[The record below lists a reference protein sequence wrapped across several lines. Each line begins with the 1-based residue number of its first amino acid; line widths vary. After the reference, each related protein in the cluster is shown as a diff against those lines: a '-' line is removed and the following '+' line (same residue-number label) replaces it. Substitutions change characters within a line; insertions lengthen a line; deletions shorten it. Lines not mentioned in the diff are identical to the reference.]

1 MYSRSYKKRHFKK
14 NEITPLFSTQ
24 SLESTPR
31 ERTLLDLDASDVFGI
46 GASRINLRTLAS
58 LGKTE
63 QTQILFEPCQ
73 SLDNIGVLLVVPFLL
88 QNGLLSYKGFYH
100 PFKNVY
106 YDLDFIILLLSFM
119 FLCRIKNVSQLKG
132 INSGEFGKLLG
143 VDRIPEARC
152 LYKKISDIT
161 TQEKAMEWNKSLAK
175 RWIEKDETMIYY
187 IDGHIQV
194 YHGDKAVL
202 GKKHVSRQRLCLPG
216 VMQYWVNNAEGMPY
230 LYVTG
235 EVNEKLQ
242 EMLETKIVPLLKE
255 ELAQKVDQA
264 TLEADEDLPRF
275 TIVFDREGYS
285 PVFFKKL
292 WNTCRVAVITY
303 RKNVTDLWD
312 ENDFETK
319 KIEIDGDFVEM
330 DLCEKS
336 VTLNGVSMREI
347 RKKRESGHQ
356 TSVVTTNK
364 KLSMI
369 LIAIY
374 MFARWS
380 QENFFRYMRQEYDLD
395 RLYQAIVINVDS
407 EFEVVN
413 PEYSKLN
420 YRIKKIREKIRRREA
435 SLYQLT
441 VENVEEPMEKTGA
454 NLIKQAKNKEELDI
468 FRDEE
473 KNLVEER
480 KQHSYKIKIKD
491 IPEEF
496 RYTKIAGECK
506 HVMSIIKMICYRSET
521 SFVNLIPNSYKKK
534 ETERRAFAKNSMQ
547 LKGDIIP
554 DYENNILTVIIYT
567 MSTPRENEALKEIIQ
582 ILNDSETKFPGTNLT
597 LVYKF
602 ATKEIV
608 PGLDL

>member
-1 MYSRSYKKRHFKK
+1 M
-14 NEITPLFSTQ
+14 
-24 SLESTPR
+24 
-31 ERTLLDLDASDVFGI
+31 DLDVSDIFGI
-46 GASRINLRTLAS
+46 GASRINLRILAS

-63 QTQILFEPCQ
+63 QTPILFEPCQ
-73 SLDNIGVLLVVPFLL
+73 SLDNVGVLLMIPFLL
-88 QNGLLSYKGFYH
+88 QNGLLSYKEFYQ
-100 PFKNVY
+100 PFQKVY

-161 TQEKAMEWNKSLAK
+161 KQEKAIEWNKSLAK

-187 IDGHIQV
+187 IDGHVQV
-194 YHGDKAVL
+194 YHGYKALL

-216 VMQYWVNNAEGMPY
+216 VMQYWVNNVEGMPY
-230 LYVTG
+230 LYVNG
-235 EVNEKLQ
+235 EVNEKMQ
-242 EMLETKIVPLLKE
+242 EMLESKIVPLLKE

-264 TLEADEDLPRF
+264 ILDADKGLPHF

-292 WNTCRVAVITY
+292 WNRYRVAVITY

-312 ENDFETK
+312 ENDFETE
-319 KIEIDGDFVEM
+319 KIEVDGDYIEM
-330 DLCEKS
+330 DLCERS
-336 VTLNGVSMREI
+336 VTLNDVPMREI
-347 RKKRESGHQ
+347 RKKTASGHQ

-369 LIAIY
+369 LIAMY

-407 EFEVVN
+407 ELVVVN
-413 PEYSKLN
+413 PEYNKLT

-435 SLYQLT
+435 KLYQLK
-441 VENVEEPMEKTGA
+441 VENVEEVMEKTGA
-454 NLIKQAKNKEELDI
+454 NLIKQIKNEEELTT
-468 FRDEE
+468 FRIDE
-473 KNLVEER
+473 KNMVEER
-480 KQHSYKIKIKD
+480 KLHPYKIKIKD
-491 IPEEF
+491 IPEEY

-506 HVMSIIKMICYRSET
+506 HVMSIVKMICYRAET
-521 SFVNLIPNSYKKK
+521 SFINLIPKSYKKK
-534 ETERRAFAKNSMQ
+534 ATERRAFTKNSMQ

-567 MSTPRENEALKEIIQ
+567 MSTPRENEALKKIIQ

-597 LVYKF
+597 LKYKF
-602 ATKEIV
+602 ATK
-608 PGLDL
+608 

>member
-1 MYSRSYKKRHFKK
+1 M
-14 NEITPLFSTQ
+14 
-24 SLESTPR
+24 
-31 ERTLLDLDASDVFGI
+31 DLDVSDIFGI

-58 LGKTE
+58 LGKTV

-73 SLDNIGVLLVVPFLL
+73 SLDNIGVLLMVPFLL
-88 QNGLLSYKGFYH
+88 QNGLLSYKEFYQ
-100 PFKNVY
+100 PFQNVY

-152 LYKKISDIT
+152 FYKKISDIT
-161 TQEKAMEWNKSLAK
+161 KQEKAMEWNKSLAK

-216 VMQYWVNNAEGMPY
+216 VMQYWVNNVEGMPY

-242 EMLETKIVPLLKE
+242 EILETKIVPLLKE

-264 TLEADEDLPRF
+264 ALEADESLPRF
-275 TIVFDREGYS
+275 TIVFDREAYS

-330 DLCEKS
+330 NLCEKS
-336 VTLNGVSMREI
+336 VTLNGVTMREI
-347 RKKRESGHQ
+347 RKKTESGHQ
-356 TSVVTTNK
+356 TSVITTNK

-435 SLYQLT
+435 ALYQLS

-454 NLIKQAKNKEELDI
+454 NLIKQIKNKEELEI

-473 KNLVEER
+473 TNLVEER

-506 HVMSIIKMICYRSET
+506 LVMSIIKMICYRSET

-534 ETERRAFAKNSMQ
+534 NAERRAFAKNSMQ
-547 LKGDIIP
+547 LKGDVIP
-554 DYENNILTVIIYT
+554 DYENNVLTVIIYT
-567 MSTPRENEALKEIIQ
+567 LSTPRENEALKEIIQ

-597 LVYKF
+597 LLYKF
-602 ATKEIV
+602 ATK
-608 PGLDL
+608 

>member
-1 MYSRSYKKRHFKK
+1 M
-14 NEITPLFSTQ
+14 
-24 SLESTPR
+24 
-31 ERTLLDLDASDVFGI
+31 DLDVSDVFGI

-63 QTQILFEPCQ
+63 QTPILFDPCQ
-73 SLDNIGVLLVVPFLL
+73 SLDNVGVLLMIPFLL
-88 QNGLLSYKGFYH
+88 QNGLLSYKEFYH
-100 PFKNVY
+100 PFQKVY
-106 YDLDFIILLLSFM
+106 YDLDFIIFLLSFM

-161 TQEKAMEWNKSLAK
+161 KQEKAMEWNKYLAK
-175 RWIEKDETMIYY
+175 RWIDNDETMIYY
-187 IDGHIQV
+187 IDGHVQV
-194 YHGDKAVL
+194 YHGGKALL

-264 TLEADEDLPRF
+264 TLEADEALPRF

-292 WNTCRVAVITY
+292 WDTYRVAVITY

-347 RKKRESGHQ
+347 RKKTESGHQ
-356 TSVVTTNK
+356 TSVITTNK

-369 LIAIY
+369 LIAMY

-413 PEYSKLN
+413 PEYSKLMSS
-420 YRIKKIREKIRRREA
+420 IKKIREKIRRREA
-435 SLYQLT
+435 ILYQLKI
-441 VENVEEPMEKTGA
+441 ENIEEPLEKTGA
-454 NLIKQAKNKEELDI
+454 NLIKQIKNEEELEK
-468 FRDEE
+468 FRAEE
-473 KNLVEER
+473 TTLVEER
-480 KQHSYKIKIKD
+480 KRHPCKIKIKD
-491 IPEEF
+491 IPEKY

-506 HVMSIIKMICYRSET
+506 HVMSIIKMICYRAET
-521 SFVNLIPNSYKKK
+521 SFINLIPKSFKKK
-534 ETERRAFAKNSMQ
+534 ENERRAFAKNSIQ

-554 DYENNILTVIIYT
+554 DYENDILTVIVYT

-597 LVYKF
+597 LKYEF
-602 ATKEIV
+602 ATK
-608 PGLDL
+608 

>member
-194 YHGDKAVL
+194 YHGDKAIL

-473 KNLVEER
+473 TNLVEER

>member
-473 KNLVEER
+473 TNLVEER

>member
-1 MYSRSYKKRHFKK
+1 M
-14 NEITPLFSTQ
+14 
-24 SLESTPR
+24 
-31 ERTLLDLDASDVFGI
+31 DLDVSDVFGI

-58 LGKTE
+58 LGKID
-63 QTQILFEPCQ
+63 QTPILFEACQ
-73 SLDNIGVLLVVPFLL
+73 SLDNVGVLLMIPFLL
-88 QNGLLSYKGFYH
+88 QNGLLSYKEFYH
-100 PFKNVY
+100 PFQKVY
-106 YDLDFIILLLSFM
+106 YDLDFIIFLLSFM

-152 LYKKISDIT
+152 LYKKISDVT
-161 TQEKAMEWNKSLAK
+161 KQEKAMEWNKSLAK

-194 YHGDKAVL
+194 YHGGKALL

-216 VMQYWVNNAEGMPY
+216 VMQYWVNNEEGLPY

-255 ELAQKVDQA
+255 ELAQKVDQVA
-264 TLEADEDLPRF
+264 LEADESLPRF

-292 WNTCRVAVITY
+292 WDTYRVAVITY

-319 KIEIDGDFVEM
+319 EIEIDGDFVEM

-336 VTLNGVSMREI
+336 VTLNDVTMREI
-347 RKKRESGHQ
+347 RRKTESGHQ
-356 TSVVTTNK
+356 TSVITTNK
-364 KLSMI
+364 KLSMT
-369 LIAIY
+369 LIAMY

-413 PEYSKLN
+413 PEYSKIS
-420 YRIKKIREKIRRREA
+420 YTIKKVREKIRRREA
-435 SLYQLT
+435 ILYQLKI
-441 VENVEEPMEKTGA
+441 ENIEEPMEKTGA
-454 NLIKQAKNKEELDI
+454 NLIKQIKNEEELEN
-468 FRDEE
+468 FRSEE
-473 KNLVEER
+473 ISLVEER
-480 KQHSYKIKIKD
+480 KRHPYKTKIKD
-491 IPEEF
+491 IPEEY

-506 HVMSIIKMICYRSET
+506 HVMSIIKMICYRAET
-521 SFVNLIPNSYKKK
+521 SFINIIPKSFKKK
-534 ETERRAFAKNSMQ
+534 ANERRAFAKNSIQ
-547 LKGDIIP
+547 RKGDIIP
-554 DYENNILTVIIYT
+554 DYENDILTVIVYT

-597 LVYKF
+597 LKYEF
-602 ATKEIV
+602 ATK
-608 PGLDL
+608 

>member
-407 EFEVVN
+407 EFDVVN

-473 KNLVEER
+473 TNLVEER

>member
-31 ERTLLDLDASDVFGI
+31 ERTLLDLDVSDVFGI

-152 LYKKISDIT
+152 LYKKISAVT
-161 TQEKAMEWNKSLAK
+161 KQEKAMEWNKSLAK

-292 WNTCRVAVITY
+292 WNVCRVAVITY

-319 KIEIDGDFVEM
+319 KIEIDGDFVEI

-336 VTLNGVSMREI
+336 VTLNGVTMREI
-347 RKKRESGHQ
+347 RKKTESGHQ

-413 PEYSKLN
+413 PEYSKLT

-454 NLIKQAKNKEELDI
+454 NLIKQAKNKEELEI

-473 KNLVEER
+473 TNLVEER
-480 KQHSYKIKIKD
+480 KQHYYKIKIKD

-521 SFVNLIPNSYKKK
+521 SFVNLIPNSYKKR

-547 LKGDIIP
+547 LRGDIIP

-602 ATKEIV
+602 ATKGIV